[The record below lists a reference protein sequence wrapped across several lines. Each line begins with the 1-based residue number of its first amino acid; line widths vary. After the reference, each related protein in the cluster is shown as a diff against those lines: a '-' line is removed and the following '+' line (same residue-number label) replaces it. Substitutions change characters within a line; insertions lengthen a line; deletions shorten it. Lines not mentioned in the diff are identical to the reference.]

1 MTKQE
6 IYEQIMTL
14 VAQFQEGHNATTK
27 KGAAQ
32 ARKAANGMKKL
43 ITPYNKASIAAD
55 KEK

>member
-14 VAQFQEGHNATTK
+14 VAQFQDGHNATTK

-32 ARKAANGMKKL
+32 ARKAANGIKKL